1 MSKFDVIGLGLSTID
16 ILTPVSHLP
25 ESNDVFEIY
34 GIDIQG
40 GGPVATAIVT
50 LAKLGA
56 RAAYLGTIVKDRW
69 GIMILNEFENY
80 GVDTSLC
87 PLVDTG
93 GSPVA
98 VILVEPDGSRSILY
112 EKGKQPLLG
121 AQDVY
126 ADEIAAARILHL
138 DGNHPEAAMEAAHV
152 ARQHGTLVSL
162 DGGAGEGKWKGM
174 ADLIRLAD
182 ILIVARQF
190 AERHSGSA
198 DPLKAGPTLLSR
210 GAQFVVITDGE
221 NGCWYWDGNQ
231 HIHQP
236 AFKVNVRD
244 TTGAGDTFHGAYL
257 YAFLQGS
264 TPEHCLIFASAAAA
278 LKCTQLGGRKGIPA
292 HAQVQEFIR
301 KNDPDQNINH

>member
-1 MSKFDVIGLGLSTID
+1 MRKYDVLGLGLSTID

-25 ESNDVFEIY
+25 ESNEVFEIY

-40 GGPVATAIVT
+40 GGPVATAIVA

-56 RAAYLGTIVKDRW
+56 RAAYLGAIVKDRW
-69 GIMILNEFENY
+69 GNMILEEFQNY

-87 PLVDTG
+87 QLVDTG

-121 AQDVY
+121 AQDIN

-138 DGNHPEAAMEAAHV
+138 DGNHPEAAVEATYA
-152 ARQHGTLVSL
+152 ARKNGTLVSL

-174 ADLIRLAD
+174 AELIPLVD

-190 AERHSGSA
+190 AERHTGFK
-198 DPLKAGPTLLSR
+198 DPLKAGPALLSR
-210 GAQFVVITDGE
+210 GAKFVVVTDGE
-221 NGCWYWDGNQ
+221 NGCWYWDESQ
-231 HIHQP
+231 HLHQP

-257 YAFLQGS
+257 YAYLQGWV
-264 TPEHCLIFASAAAA
+264 PERCLVFASAAAA
-278 LKCTQLGGRKGIPA
+278 LKCTQVGGRKGLPTSEK
-292 HAQVQEFIR
+292 VLEFL
-301 KNDPDQNINH
+301 KKYEPG